1 MEKTE
6 RKIINW
12 EELSQELHRWRLR
25 GDRIVFTNGCFDLL
39 HSGHIKVLHEA
50 EARGERLVVGL
61 NADVSVKGL
70 KGEGRP
76 IKPETERA
84 LCLATMWMVDAV
96 ILFEEETP
104 LKLIQKIQPDV
115 LVKGGDYKKDE
126 IVGAEVVREKGGEIL
141 LVDLVP
147 DRSST
152 AWIER
157 MKNS

>member
-1 MEKTE
+1 MDKTK
-6 RKIINW
+6 RKIVNW
-12 EELSQELHRWRLR
+12 EELSQELHRWRLK

-50 EARGERLVVGL
+50 EAQGERLVVGL

-115 LVKGGDYKKDE
+115 LVKGGDYREDE
-126 IVGAEVVREKGGEIL
+126 IVGAEVVREKGGEIV

>member
-6 RKIINW
+6 RKVVNW
-12 EELSQELHRWRLR
+12 EELSQLLHRWRLL

-39 HSGHIKVLHEA
+39 HSGHLKVLHEA

-76 IKPETERA
+76 IKPEIERA
-84 LCLATMWMVDAV
+84 LCLATMWMLDAV

-115 LVKGGDYKKDE
+115 LVKGGDYAENE
-126 IVGAEVVREKGGEIL
+126 IVGAEVVREKGGEIT

-147 DRSST
+147 ERSTT

-157 MKNS
+157 MKNT